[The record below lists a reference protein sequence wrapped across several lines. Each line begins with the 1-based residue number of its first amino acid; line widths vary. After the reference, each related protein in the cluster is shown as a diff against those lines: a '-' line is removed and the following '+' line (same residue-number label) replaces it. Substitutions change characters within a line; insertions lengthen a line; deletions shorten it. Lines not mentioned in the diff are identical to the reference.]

1 MNCNNVNKIEK
12 QNIAEEGSDNQS
24 RMSSN
29 NISVL
34 IPFETI
40 QFLNKE
46 RLVNNPNRYSKLNA
60 LYDLISKHCDNLG
73 SSTIK
78 RNNISQLCKKWN
90 WARLTV
96 IGFIKALQEM
106 GVKFFKNVIVGKSI
120 TINQLKEW
128 LDAKKEEHYEIRRKY
143 TLNNEIFR
151 NKPAILCLKNSYS
164 LNLVPSLR

>member
-12 QNIAEEGSDNQS
+12 QNIAEEGSGNQS

-106 GVKFFKNVIVGKSI
+106 DVLFIEEINGTKFVSVNPKIIILSSDSSKQGS
-120 TINQLKEW
+120 
-128 LDAKKEEHYEIRRKY
+128 
-143 TLNNEIFR
+143 
-151 NKPAILCLKNSYS
+151 KPQASSSQPLL
-164 LNLVPSLR
+164 P

>member
-1 MNCNNVNKIEK
+1 MNCSDVNKIEK

-24 RMSSN
+24 RISGN

-40 QFLNKE
+40 RFLNKE

-106 GVKFFKNVIVGKSI
+106 DVLFIEEINGTKFVSVNPKIIVLSPDSSKQG
-120 TINQLKEW
+120 LKPKASSSQP
-128 LDAKKEEHYEIRRKY
+128 L
-143 TLNNEIFR
+143 L
-151 NKPAILCLKNSYS
+151 P
-164 LNLVPSLR
+164 

>member
-106 GVKFFKNVIVGKSI
+106 DVLFIEEINGTKFVSVNPKIIILSSDSSKQG
-120 TINQLKEW
+120 LKPQASSSQP
-128 LDAKKEEHYEIRRKY
+128 L
-143 TLNNEIFR
+143 L
-151 NKPAILCLKNSYS
+151 P
-164 LNLVPSLR
+164 